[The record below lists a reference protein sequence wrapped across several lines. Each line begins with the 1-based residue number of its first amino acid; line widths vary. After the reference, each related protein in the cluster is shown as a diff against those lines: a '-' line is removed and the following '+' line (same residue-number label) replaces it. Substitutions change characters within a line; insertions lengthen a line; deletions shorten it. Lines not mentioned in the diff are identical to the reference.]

1 MKTAKSKV
9 PFNYRTIRVTQSRID
24 KGLLAIP
31 VSLIDYFP
39 QKRGKIYVAFGDEE
53 EGNEK
58 NFTPYTSSSRECRIG
73 GMRDFYEK
81 FQIKDNEELVI
92 QMIDECKYRIFKES
106 QFQISIAQ
114 AEKRLDRANDERDA
128 DLMIR
133 RLSSITN
140 FDFNTVM
147 YSEFFRLSQKG
158 IETRKYKKPT
168 TISTKE
174 NVPAAIRK
182 ILAEIYKG
190 KCQISNFGF
199 LMKNGK
205 PHFELHHIKADLG
218 HHLKNLLVVSPNVH
232 AQFTYARVEEY
243 FDEQG
248 WLRRVKFNGRA
259 YPVRHIIDDL
269 PQGFEKETHYT

>member
-39 QKRGKIYVAFGDEE
+39 QKRGRIYVAFGDEE
-53 EGNEK
+53 EDNEK

-92 QMIDECKYRIFKES
+92 QMIDECKYRILKES

-114 AEKRLDRANDERDA
+114 AEKCLDRANDERDA

-147 YSEFFRLSQKG
+147 YSEFSRLSQKG

-205 PHFELHHIKADLG
+205 PYFELHHIKADLG

-232 AQFTYARVEEY
+232 AQFTYARVEES
-243 FDEQG
+243 FDGQG
-248 WLRRVKFNGRA
+248 WLRRVKFDGRA

-269 PQGFEKETHYT
+269 PQRFEKETHYT

>member
-1 MKTAKSKV
+1 MKTAKSQV

-39 QKRGKIYVAFGDEE
+39 QKRGKIHIAFGDEE

-92 QMIDECKYRIFKES
+92 QMIDECKYRILKES
-106 QFQISIAQ
+106 QFQVSIAQ

-128 DLMIR
+128 DLMLR

-140 FDFNTVM
+140 FDFNKVM

-168 TISTKE
+168 TISAKE

-205 PHFELHHIKADLG
+205 PYFELHHIKADLG
-218 HHLKNLLVVSPNVH
+218 HHLKNLLVVSSNVH

-243 FDEQG
+243 FDGRG
-248 WLRRVKFNGRA
+248 WLRRVKFNGRGVSSTS
-259 YPVRHIIDDL
+259 YC
-269 PQGFEKETHYT
+269 